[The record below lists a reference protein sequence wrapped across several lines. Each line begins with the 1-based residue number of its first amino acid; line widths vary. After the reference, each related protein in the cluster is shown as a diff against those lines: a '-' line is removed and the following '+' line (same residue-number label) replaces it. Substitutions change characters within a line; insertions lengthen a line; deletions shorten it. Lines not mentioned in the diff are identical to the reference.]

1 MKIFV
6 FEFVTGGG
14 FAGQPLPDF
23 LADGEAMW
31 SALVNDLTEIDGVE
45 VLTLRDRRLAFP
57 AGRGNLAVLPMNEG
71 FLESDFQR
79 CLAAADAAWIVAPE
93 EAGCLEAFSR
103 KVIQAGK
110 RLLGCRPEAVRLA
123 ASKYATARQLRAAGL
138 PALRTYTSPF
148 QMTRQGRVVAKPDDG
163 AGCHDTYFFENLS
176 AARDWSRS
184 RNISS
189 FVFQYFMPGEALSL
203 SLLCNGV
210 NAKLLSVNRQHIAL
224 SDGRLHFRQ
233 VTAAAV
239 PDKSD
244 TYANLARR
252 VVAAVPGL
260 WGYVGIDLIA
270 AASGPKLVEIN
281 PRLTA
286 AYAGLRK
293 ALHRNLAQEV
303 LSLSL
308 IPQRTRT
315 ARSPAPDKL
324 ATT

>member
-14 FAGQPLPDF
+14 FAGQALPDF

-45 VLTLRDRRLAFP
+45 VLTLRDRRLAIP
-57 AGRGNLAVLPMNEG
+57 ARHDNLTVLPANEDL
-71 FLESDFQR
+71 LESDFQH
-79 CLAAADAAWIVAPE
+79 CLAAADAAWIIAPE
-93 EAGCLEAFSR
+93 EAGCLESFSR

-110 RLLGCRPEAVRLA
+110 RLLGCRPEAVRLT
-123 ASKYATARQLRAAGL
+123 ASKYATARHLRASGL
-138 PALRTYTSPF
+138 PVLRTYTSPF
-148 QMTRQGRVVAKPDDG
+148 QMAREGGVVAKPDDG
-163 AGCHDTYFFENLS
+163 AGCHDTYFFENLC
-176 AARDWSRS
+176 AARDWAQS
-184 RNISS
+184 RNSSS

-203 SLLCNGV
+203 SLLCDGV
-210 NAKLLSVNRQHIAL
+210 DTKLLSVNRQHIEL
-224 SDGRLHFRQ
+224 SDGRLHFRK
-233 VTAAAV
+233 VIAAAM

-244 TYANLARR
+244 TYASLARQ

-270 AASGPKLVEIN
+270 AASGPKVVEIN

-286 AYAGLRK
+286 AYAGLRQT
-293 ALHRNLAQEV
+293 LHRNLAQEV
-303 LSLSL
+303 LSLNP
-308 IPQRTRT
+308 IPKRIRT
-315 ARSPAPDKL
+315 ACSPVQDKL